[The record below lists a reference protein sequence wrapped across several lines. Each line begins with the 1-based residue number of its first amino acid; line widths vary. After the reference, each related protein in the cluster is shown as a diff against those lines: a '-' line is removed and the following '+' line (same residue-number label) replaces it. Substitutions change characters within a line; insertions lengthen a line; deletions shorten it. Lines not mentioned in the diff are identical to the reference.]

1 MKKITLLIEIAVIII
16 VVVWMAT
23 SKEAPQGK
31 TKEKQWVV
39 FAKSE
44 EMMEL
49 YLTLLDST
57 LQPQKIEKVYASTA
71 LYQETGLGDTLLDLQ
86 ILESRQGISTSSH
99 PCKQPLHIVKSRV
112 ESLDFDSRFPD
123 LDFFTPLSKV
133 SQIDT
138 FLWSKD
144 KRRVVFFLKEEY
156 SKNRTKEEYE
166 EVLNK
171 ISISYAIELK
181 KQVLEKTDNEKCCYE
196 LGGERLINNCVELA
210 IEAFPLELYLSK

>member
-1 MKKITLLIEIAVIII
+1 MKKISLLIEIAVIII

-23 SKEAPQGK
+23 SKDPQGK
-31 TKEKQWVV
+31 TMEKRWVV

-44 EMMEL
+44 EKMEL

-71 LYQETGLGDTLLDLQ
+71 LYQETRLGDTLLNLQ
-86 ILESRQGISTSSH
+86 ILESRQGLSTSSH

-144 KRRVVFFLKEEY
+144 KRHVIFFLKEEY
-156 SKNRTKEEYE
+156 SKKRTKEEYE

-171 ISISYAIELK
+171 ITTSYAIELK
-181 KQVLEKTDNEKCCYE
+181 KQVLKKTDNEKCCYV
-196 LGGERLINNCVELA
+196 LGGESLINDYVELA
-210 IEAFPLELYLSK
+210 VEAFPLELYLSK